1 MEEED
6 ELEVLGNILEC
17 WANRG
22 DGDELGDIKNNGKDD
37 NWNNV
42 AYSQHFICLLV
53 GLFLEK
59 DCNIHTYRVDLQ
71 DIRNMSFPTNREQ
84 KRDKQRKKENEK

>member
-1 MEEED
+1 MEGLEEED

-42 AYSQHFICLLV
+42 ANSQHFICPLV

-59 DCNIHTYRVDLQ
+59 D
-71 DIRNMSFPTNREQ
+71 
-84 KRDKQRKKENEK
+84 